1 MAILFTGILFFS
13 FIFTR
18 HYIDKKLAT
27 KGAVFQ
33 YILREEGIIFDSN
46 SVIDYL
52 SLTPRGYDVIVI
64 DPQNKKTVY
73 LELHDDPFIFS
84 TASKVL
90 SRVLKER
97 KEDETTYITINNKR
111 ILIGNLENNGKPYV
125 YIMMFD
131 VYQISLFLY
140 ILIFIFLFITF
151 LSLIWNYY
159 NTNNIMNTLLTGI
172 DEITNSAK
180 NIKGKNL
187 SSRIDIT
194 SQNES
199 ISNLILTLN
208 SMLSRVE
215 KSFIQINEFTD
226 NVSHE
231 LKTPITS
238 IKSMIEVELTQE
250 RSVEEY
256 QEVLEKILDEINWLH
271 GIIQNLLIFTK
282 NPEALEE
289 HFKPIKIEKLILN
302 LCEFLEIL
310 TFEKEISLN
319 CNLSNNELEVLG
331 DETLLRD
338 IFLNVISNSIKYN
351 KHKGKINVTSFV
363 KDNMLGIEI
372 SDTGIGIKKE
382 NINKIT
388 ERFFREDTVR
398 TTKKSGSGLGLSIVS
413 HLIEIHKGTL
423 EIESVEGI
431 GSKFTIY
438 LPLIK

>member
-1 MAILFTGILFFS
+1 
-13 FIFTR
+13 
-18 HYIDKKLAT
+18 
-27 KGAVFQ
+27 
-33 YILREEGIIFDSN
+33 
-46 SVIDYL
+46 
-52 SLTPRGYDVIVI
+52 
-64 DPQNKKTVY
+64 
-73 LELHDDPFIFS
+73 
-84 TASKVL
+84 
-90 SRVLKER
+90 
-97 KEDETTYITINNKR
+97 
-111 ILIGNLENNGKPYV
+111 
-125 YIMMFD
+125 
-131 VYQISLFLY
+131 
-140 ILIFIFLFITF
+140 
-151 LSLIWNYY
+151 
-159 NTNNIMNTLLTGI
+159 
-172 DEITNSAK
+172 
-180 NIKGKNL
+180 
-187 SSRIDIT
+187 
-194 SQNES
+194 
-199 ISNLILTLN
+199 
-208 SMLSRVE
+208 
-215 KSFIQINEFTD
+215 
-226 NVSHE
+226 
-231 LKTPITS
+231 
-238 IKSMIEVELTQE
+238 
-250 RSVEEY
+250 
-256 QEVLEKILDEINWLH
+256 
-271 GIIQNLLIFTK
+271 LIFTK

-351 KHKGKINVTSFV
+351 KHKGEINVTSFV